1 MEKYKLRLFSREK
14 IRYFIGEHRRFDLK
28 ALSKVSGG
36 FRSSTSSEHFSFTF
50 LRNGKIN
57 ELWIDEDGTIS
68 MD

>member
-50 LRNGKIN
+50 LGMVK
-57 ELWIDEDGTIS
+57 
-68 MD
+68 